1 MSISSALLT
10 TGAGDPQS
18 GRIVDCGIIEREVLE
33 LLHSY
38 DASEKELRDEEKGQG
53 ETYIIEST
61 EMMEFYFIW
70 PIPLIFDEFII
81 D

>member
-38 DASEKELRDEEKGQG
+38 NASEKDLLDEEKGQG
-53 ETYIIEST
+53 ETLIIESN
-61 EMMEFYFIW
+61 EYVELYFIW
-70 PIPLIFDEFII
+70 PIPLVFEEFAM